1 MVPVEGSPSA
11 LKPQKSS
18 PLGSLKGEQ
27 DPARL
32 AAMADPGLRASAEQ
46 LQDALR
52 AAATVQPLHPQILG
66 LFWVRLELVES
77 HMEILEK
84 SFGQALHLQGVPG
97 FGVDSSAQVI
107 AEVGPTAATFA
118 SAPELCSWVGVCPGH
133 E

>member
-32 AAMADPGLRASAEQ
+32 AAMAGVPGYAPSAEQ

-52 AAATVQPLHPQILG
+52 ATATVQPLHPQILG

-84 SFGQALHLQGVPG
+84 SFGQALHLTQGGTRIRGGFVP
-97 FGVDSSAQVI
+97 
-107 AEVGPTAATFA
+107 
-118 SAPELCSWVGVCPGH
+118 H
-133 E
+133 R